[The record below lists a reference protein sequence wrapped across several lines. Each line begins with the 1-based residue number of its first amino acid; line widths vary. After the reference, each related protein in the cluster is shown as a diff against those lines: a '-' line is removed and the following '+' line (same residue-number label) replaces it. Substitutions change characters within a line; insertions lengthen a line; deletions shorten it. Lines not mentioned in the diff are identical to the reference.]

1 MGESKEHDKLKETFI
16 FILLFALIVLRFFPI
31 GEDNTFIKSVGY
43 IGVLFALVD
52 LYLDADRRYGKIDKF
67 DILRGICYL
76 LIVPLAVILVLLL
89 TGTIPINATWSD
101 VFTLLALLISL
112 PEELYLTWIGK
123 YVKGKA

>member
-52 LYLDADRRYGKIDKF
+52 LYLDADRRYGKIDT
-67 DILRGICYL
+67 DYHGRGSYAATGHQDMRPADAIFAQQQTAYGRADYRKL
-76 LIVPLAVILVLLL
+76 LC
-89 TGTIPINATWSD
+89 G
-101 VFTLLALLISL
+101 
-112 PEELYLTWIGK
+112 GC
-123 YVKGKA
+123 